1 MQAQAGRV
9 WNQSESD
16 LFQCVTCLSVCVG
29 RQAGVVCFE
38 EPVIRATIICPSPY
52 MGDVMTLCK
61 DRSPLARGE
70 RYVRDER

>member
-1 MQAQAGRV
+1 M
-9 WNQSESD
+9 
-16 LFQCVTCLSVCVG
+16 
-29 RQAGVVCFE
+29 VCFE

-61 DRSPLARGE
+61 DRSPLVRGE